1 MNQIRMEYNPYK
13 QEISY
18 QFHGSSGWQPL
29 SPGNKLA
36 KDKYQKTALQSS
48 ADEILGLIID
58 TFATNAEH
66 SVGIVF
72 CGTDEDYADLTDA
85 IQRNPKVMSGAAK
98 VVAEKDKESF
108 YQPASVVAEKID
120 SIFSGLEN
128 EFSQLQD
135 EEVKDIL
142 RQYDDAASSTIPLCV
157 MGLYS
162 SGKSMF
168 INALIGEEI
177 LPSASDPLTAQIFK
191 VTPGTN
197 YQVAFSCENTELH
210 FEIIE
215 QTVRLINREDCS
227 QCSTWIKAMTGI
239 TGTTNAEIMRQI
251 ISKLNDS
258 DKPSDRL
265 KREGLTTVSGL
276 ISIEV
281 PFCNSTLPTGK
292 IHFEIY
298 DTPGSDSESHDT
310 HIKALQTALKERTN
324 GLPILITKRNDL
336 DRNSIQSLMDE
347 LNNAEIKLD
356 RENLMILINQADQEE
371 CNDLGKFHANPP
383 EAVVTIQKK
392 SSIMFLS
399 SAVAVGC
406 KKDGN
411 AGQWCDNRCRK
422 AYKDNKIHFSVP
434 SDEDYMSL
442 PQYSVL
448 PPSRYEDICQRAQK
462 AEDAITFGDTSED
475 AIRELIAQNSGI
487 RAVESEIT
495 YYAQRFADYNKCQM
509 ASGYLKEAIQ
519 KVAEKIKV
527 EQDHQA
533 TIETELSN
541 EREQKKN
548 ELVNDISRSGKYA
561 VTRAEHEFNEKLVK
575 LDLKKNVLRHEAVEK
590 AKELCMLHKKD
601 KDGYKRLE
609 KDIENIIWQKL
620 EAYHNYILG
629 LSQGYW
635 KAKESELK
643 ESLIRIVNDNQNI
656 SDEER
661 NILDQK
667 IRGYA
672 AVPIAPVSFDAR
684 KITKDKKFLIIP
696 IGKKLDIEKCKD
708 EVEKL
713 FNNKQSDVINKLKKA
728 HQITFEQWSGKMVQD
743 LTERLDDFN
752 EELRILNTELSRSR
766 TKIEE
771 LQAQQHKLDSAK
783 ESIQDMLS
791 CQEVTA

>member
-1 MNQIRMEYNPYK
+1 
-13 QEISY
+13 
-18 QFHGSSGWQPL
+18 
-29 SPGNKLA
+29 
-36 KDKYQKTALQSS
+36 
-48 ADEILGLIID
+48 
-58 TFATNAEH
+58 
-66 SVGIVF
+66 
-72 CGTDEDYADLTDA
+72 
-85 IQRNPKVMSGAAK
+85 
-98 VVAEKDKESF
+98 
-108 YQPASVVAEKID
+108 
-120 SIFSGLEN
+120 
-128 EFSQLQD
+128 
-135 EEVKDIL
+135 
-142 RQYDDAASSTIPLCV
+142 
-157 MGLYS
+157 
-162 SGKSMF
+162 
-168 INALIGEEI
+168 
-177 LPSASDPLTAQIFK
+177 
-191 VTPGTN
+191 
-197 YQVAFSCENTELH
+197 
-210 FEIIE
+210 
-215 QTVRLINREDCS
+215 
-227 QCSTWIKAMTGI
+227 
-239 TGTTNAEIMRQI
+239 
-251 ISKLNDS
+251 
-258 DKPSDRL
+258 
-265 KREGLTTVSGL
+265 
-276 ISIEV
+276 
-281 PFCNSTLPTGK
+281 
-292 IHFEIY
+292 
-298 DTPGSDSESHDT
+298 
-310 HIKALQTALKERTN
+310 
-324 GLPILITKRNDL
+324 
-336 DRNSIQSLMDE
+336 MDE

-383 EAVVTIQKK
+383 EGVVTIQKK
-392 SSIMFLS
+392 SSIIFLS

-411 AGQWCDNRCRK
+411 SGQWCDNRCRK
-422 AYKDNKIHFSVP
+422 AYKDNKNHFSVP

-442 PQYSVL
+442 PRYSVL

-462 AEDAITFGDTSED
+462 AEDTVTSGDTSEE

-561 VTRAEHEFNEKLVK
+561 VTRAEHEFNERLLK

-601 KDGYKRLE
+601 KDEYKRLE

-643 ESLIRIVNDNQNI
+643 ETLIRIVNDNQNI

-713 FNNKQSDVINKLKKA
+713 FNNKQSDVIYKLKKA

-752 EELRILNTELSRSR
+752 DDLRILNTELSRSR

-783 ESIQDMLS
+783 ESIQNMLS